1 MFNEE
6 VMNIDI
12 YTKRNSN
19 SQEKPTNFLSL
30 RGIGWEDKNF
40 VRDSFKD
47 FKTLYVQNVLSTE
60 KKYLKTPVLKLM

>member
-47 FKTLYVQNVLSTE
+47 SLNFRLKCLNVLR
-60 KKYLKTPVLKLM
+60 YAIMINR

>member
-30 RGIGWEDKNF
+30 RGIG
-40 VRDSFKD
+40 
-47 FKTLYVQNVLSTE
+47 
-60 KKYLKTPVLKLM
+60 